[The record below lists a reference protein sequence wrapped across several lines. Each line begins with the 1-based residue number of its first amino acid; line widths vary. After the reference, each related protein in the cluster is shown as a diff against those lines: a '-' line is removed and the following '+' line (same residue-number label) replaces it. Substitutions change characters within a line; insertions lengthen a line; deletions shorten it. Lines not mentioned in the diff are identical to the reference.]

1 MSRSRTLHARA
12 RIAAIALLALLWSQ
26 WVVAGH
32 AGCLAMPV
40 PMEPAQ
46 VHVMSQG
53 CPEPPA
59 VERAICDAHC
69 GQDEA
74 PPESMRLPA
83 FPPAMAVPAIPVI
96 DVLVIMPGASG
107 IAGLRIARWPP
118 PSWHRP
124 TAHPAS
130 LLLI

>member
-1 MSRSRTLHARA
+1 MSRSRALQLRA
-12 RIAAIALLALLWSQ
+12 RIAVIAILALLWSQ

-32 AGCLAMPV
+32 AGCLAIPGAV
-40 PMEPAQ
+40 EPAQ
-46 VHVMSQG
+46 IHAMSRD
-53 CPEPPA
+53 CPEPPPA
-59 VERAICDAHC
+59 EQAICDAHC

-74 PPESMRLPA
+74 PPESLRLPPL
-83 FPPAMAVPAIPVI
+83 PPGLAAPAIPVI
-96 DVLVIMPGASG
+96 HVLIITPGPSS
-107 IAGLRIARWPP
+107 ITGLRIDRWPP